1 MCEMKYSIGEKVCFY
16 DRGERYIGIITGFEY
31 NCYKVDRKLL
41 SLPVHEKQMRKIK
54 PKKKAREFW
63 IKKNNIVITQPSII
77 GNFTCYAEKEVLTE
91 KPENAEDYIHVKEVL
106 K

>member
-1 MCEMKYSIGEKVCFY
+1 MPKFELNEKVCFY

-31 NCYKVDRKLL
+31 DRYKVDCKLL
-41 SLPVHEKQMRKIK
+41 SLPVHEKQIRKLKVK
-54 PKKKAREFW
+54 PKRREFW
-63 IKKNNIVITQPSII
+63 IKKNNIVVTQPSII
-77 GNFTCYAEKEVLTE
+77 GNFTCYAEPEVLTE